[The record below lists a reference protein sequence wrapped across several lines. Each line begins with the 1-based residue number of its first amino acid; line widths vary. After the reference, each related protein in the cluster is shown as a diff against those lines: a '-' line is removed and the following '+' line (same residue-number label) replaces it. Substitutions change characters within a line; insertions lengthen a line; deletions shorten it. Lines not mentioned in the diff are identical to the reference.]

1 MPLLAAGLGELS
13 SSITDIHTGRAPG
26 TPLSPQP
33 TGPSRLRRGGRGGGL
48 APEQARLNASR
59 IAQAHAEGNRSE
71 VQNHYAFEDALHWS
85 TRTIC
90 FKSTRNVTARVP
102 WLGSS
107 LGGWRLCRSRTCSVA
122 PQEQTVRTPRSCGL
136 ACLLVAREEGVRC
149 VCVGGMLS
157 CLSRPEGQQCRAPP
171 HQPSTGSGS
180 LTGRP
185 AAPAASVGAHQRQ
198 PCRAGSVASPIIFC
212 KWRGFIQVIT
222 KPDATQTMKGPRK
235 LGKIRSER

>member
-1 MPLLAAGLGELS
+1 M
-13 SSITDIHTGRAPG
+13 
-26 TPLSPQP
+26 
-33 TGPSRLRRGGRGGGL
+33 
-48 APEQARLNASR
+48 
-59 IAQAHAEGNRSE
+59 
-71 VQNHYAFEDALHWS
+71 
-85 TRTIC
+85 
-90 FKSTRNVTARVP
+90 P

-107 LGGWRLCRSRTCSVA
+107 RHVCLGLEALLAAGGCVGHGPALWRRKSRRCRPWRA
-122 PQEQTVRTPRSCGL
+122 RTPRSCGL
-136 ACLLVAREEGVRC
+136 ACLLAAREEDVRC
-149 VCVGGMLS
+149 VCVGGGMLS

-198 PCRAGSVASPIIFC
+198 PCRAGSVASPMIFC

-235 LGKIRSER
+235 FGKIRSER